1 MCIMTFDSRDFS
13 NICWVSSSS
22 NNYCPVYKEYS
33 KEKFDDSY
41 VRLYNFI
48 ISLILTFVFARS
60 GSGLGGIVLTV
71 INAILISVASAGT
84 YEIVSDPKAE
94 KVKMSKG

>member
-1 MCIMTFDSRDFS
+1 MYNDFLTAETLATFVGLVAAVTIIVQFTKS
-13 NICWVSSSS
+13 IV
-22 NNYCPVYKEYS
+22 K
-33 KEKFDDSY
+33 KKFDDSY

-60 GSGLGGIVLTV
+60 GSGLGGILLTV
-71 INAILISVASAGT
+71 INAILISAASAGT

>member
-1 MCIMTFDSRDFS
+1 
-13 NICWVSSSS
+13 
-22 NNYCPVYKEYS
+22 
-33 KEKFDDSY
+33 
-41 VRLYNFI
+41 
-48 ISLILTFVFARS
+48 
-60 GSGLGGIVLTV
+60 LGGIVLTV